1 MQRQE
6 RIGESENRRIGEV
19 YWAIPSFSHSPILRF
34 IYLLCL
40 LLTLYCL
47 LLTVSYAQE
56 TVSLSSIV
64 EEARINNPELQALR
78 EKVKAREFAA
88 KVEGVLDDPTF
99 KVEIEDIPEDKPFN
113 LGDSMQTR
121 YTFSQ
126 MFPFPGKLSLKQR
139 IALKEALITE
149 AEFKD
154 KELEITAMIKD
165 SYYEYAFIN
174 ESIKIMQEIK
184 EVLSYMAQIAQA
196 RYSTGQVAQQDV
208 LKIHVEVTMLTNE
221 LISLEAE
228 REVAAARLKS
238 LINRSQDTA
247 IGEPEGIRKEK
258 VKFDTA
264 RLIASV
270 LENSPAVKAMEYEA
284 QANELNVD
292 LAKKNYYPDFMLGVA
307 PIQRDGRF
315 ESWDLMFQINIPLW
329 RNKYDNQTREAA
341 ANANVLKSRLNA
353 EKNLKGFEVKSAVV
367 KVEAA
372 ERIMSIYETSLLP
385 QTEITFE
392 SAMKNY
398 QTGRIDFLSL
408 LDAER
413 ALKKIRIEHLN
424 SIVDYR
430 KKIAILER
438 VAGEEL
444 DTVAGENIKEKG
456 Q

>member
-56 TVSLSSIV
+56 TVSLSLLI

-113 LGDSMQTR
+113 LGDAMQTR

-208 LKIHVEVTMLTNE
+208 LKTQVEETMLTNE
-221 LISLEAE
+221 LIPFEAE
-228 REVAAARLKS
+228 R
-238 LINRSQDTA
+238 
-247 IGEPEGIRKEK
+247 K
-258 VKFDTA
+258 VSSF
-264 RLIASV
+264 AS
-270 LENSPAVKAMEYEA
+270 
-284 QANELNVD
+284 
-292 LAKKNYYPDFMLGVA
+292 
-307 PIQRDGRF
+307 
-315 ESWDLMFQINIPLW
+315 MFPSKWIF
-329 RNKYDNQTREAA
+329 KT
-341 ANANVLKSRLNA
+341 
-353 EKNLKGFEVKSAVV
+353 
-367 KVEAA
+367 
-372 ERIMSIYETSLLP
+372 
-385 QTEITFE
+385 
-392 SAMKNY
+392 
-398 QTGRIDFLSL
+398 
-408 LDAER
+408 
-413 ALKKIRIEHLN
+413 
-424 SIVDYR
+424 
-430 KKIAILER
+430 
-438 VAGEEL
+438 
-444 DTVAGENIKEKG
+444 
-456 Q
+456 